1 MADGAAGFPQGVSDP
16 AVLRNLLGQWY
27 LRVRSSHA
35 LWPGFPPGSTSLHC
49 NPIAVLQPRTCRNMS
64 GLGSSP
70 FARHYSGNHCYF
82 LLLRL
87 LRCFSSARSRI
98 LQHTFSMLGC
108 PIRKSPDRFLFADT
122 RCLSQLI
129 TSFFAS
135 GSLGIPRVPLFT
147 FFSLYPFAHIGMLM
161 RCARPVPRRTR
172 KTAHLPLSSLVF
184 FLPICQRTPVSL
196 KHKAQSSKA
205 SRTNCPPLY
214 ASRSNALR
222 SLVENNGFEPLTPC
236 VQGRCSSQLS

>member
-1 MADGAAGFPQGVSDP
+1 CSGFFSPFPHGTGPLSVSQEYLALADGAAGFPQGVSDP

-35 LWPGFPPGSTSLHC
+35 LRPGFPTGSTSLHC
-49 NPIAVLQPRTCRNMS
+49 NHIAVLQPRTCRNMS

-108 PIRKSPDRFLFADT
+108 PIRKPPDRFLFADP

-135 GSLGIPRVPLFT
+135 GSL
-147 FFSLYPFAHIGMLM
+147 
-161 RCARPVPRRTR
+161 
-172 KTAHLPLSSLVF
+172 
-184 FLPICQRTPVSL
+184 
-196 KHKAQSSKA
+196 
-205 SRTNCPPLY
+205 
-214 ASRSNALR
+214 
-222 SLVENNGFEPLTPC
+222 
-236 VQGRCSSQLS
+236 